1 MLLCF
6 YSFIFPGLSNFESS
20 KFIFSDIF
28 SFNLLLI
35 IEIFVGT
42 IALPIFFPI
51 PHTHKPII
59 SCLVCFKL
67 QQGYTFYIMGIH

>member
-1 MLLCF
+1 MFLCV
-6 YSFIFPGLSNFESS
+6 YSLIFPGLSNFESS

-28 SFNLLLI
+28 SFKLLLV
-35 IEIFVGT
+35 IEIFVGK
-42 IALPIFFPI
+42 IALPISFPF

-59 SCLVCFKL
+59 SCLVCFKP